1 MTALHND
8 VRLYSHVIQY
18 ESILEDEL
26 TLLSRGMLAVLAVA
40 CVAILPAQAQTIPG
54 NQIKIIVPFPAGGT
68 TDILARFVAQYLGEK
83 LGVTALVENRPG
95 ASGTIGSDAVAKSPA
110 DGSVVLITAT
120 HHVIN
125 PSLRKSLQYD
135 TQKDFSPIAVVAT
148 APNALCVSKDFPATT
163 VAELIAI
170 AKQQPGKLSFGSSGI
185 GGANHLAGELFEQMA
200 GVNIEHIPYKGAA
213 PAMNDLMGGHIPI
226 MFDTL
231 PTVLPAAQAGN
242 IRVLA
247 VTSLQRAASL
257 PDVPTLDE
265 AGVKGFEAT
274 AWFGMYM
281 PQADGSPV
289 YEKLVEAM
297 REILTAPGTREKF
310 ATQGVEPGRR
320 TGAAFAAFVDSEIT
334 KWSVVVKTSNVPQE

>member
-1 MTALHND
+1 MN
-8 VRLYSHVIQY
+8 
-18 ESILEDEL
+18 
-26 TLLSRGMLAVLAVA
+26 LLARAVLAVLAMA
-40 CVAILPAQAQTIPG
+40 CFTAAPARAQIIPG
-54 NQIKIIVPFPAGGT
+54 NQIRIVVPFPAGGT
-68 TDILARFVAQYLGEK
+68 TDILARFVAQYLGDK
-83 LGVTALVENRPG
+83 IGVTTLVENRPG
-95 ASGTIGSDAVAKSPA
+95 ASGTIGSEMVAKSPP

-125 PSLRKSLQYD
+125 PSLRKRLPYD

-148 APNALCVSKDFPATT
+148 APNALCVSKDFPARN
-163 VAELIAI
+163 VAELIAM

-185 GGANHLAGELFEQMA
+185 GGANHLSGELFKQMA
-200 GVNIEHIPYKGAA
+200 GVSLEHIPYKGAA
-213 PAMNDLMGGHIPI
+213 PAMSDLIGGHIPI

-274 AWFGMYM
+274 SWFGMYM
-281 PQADGSPV
+281 PQANGTPV
-289 YEKLVEAM
+289 YKKLVEAM
-297 REILTAPGTREKF
+297 AEILAAPATRDKF

-320 TGAAFAAFVDSEIT
+320 TGAEFGTFVDAEIA
-334 KWSVVVKTSNVPQE
+334 KWSAVVKTANVPQE